1 MKLAPLL
8 KKLRAVQAVSETG
21 HTVGAASRLH
31 LSQSAVVRSVQ
42 DVETAIGCAI
52 FERSARGMHPTPPGR
67 QISRRIGRA
76 LDLLAQADRLHPNDR
91 EDIASPR
98 AWHASRLAASASF
111 QHLRA
116 FLALKNTAHLKHAA
130 AELGV
135 SLSALHQTLNQ
146 LEHLAGQTL
155 YQRGQSGIRL
165 TEQGERAERFFKLAL
180 AELAQADEEISAL
193 QGDLRARI
201 AIGILPYST
210 GLFLPQALE
219 SVLSHYPGLQVTAI
233 DGTYES
239 LLHKLRH
246 AEIDLLVGA
255 LRKQPPFADVVQ
267 QPLFE
272 DPMCV
277 VGRLH
282 HPLGQHRLGGLRDL
296 IHAAWIMPMPGTP
309 AQAAFDEAFRA
320 EGLSPPETGLRV
332 NSPFLIQALL
342 SASDRLALMPL
353 RQTQQEEKTGRLS
366 ILPLAI
372 RHAPRLV
379 GITTRR
385 DYLPSPASQMLLEQI
400 HAVAQTLQMTP
411 QDKHDQVK
419 RIAKRKK
426 S

>member
-21 HTVGAASRLH
+21 HTVGAAGRLH

-52 FERSARGMHPTPPGR
+52 FERSARGMQPTPPGR

-76 LDLLAQADRLHPNDR
+76 LDLLAQADRHHPGGR
-91 EDIASPR
+91 EDIASP
-98 AWHASRLAASASF
+98 WHESRLAASASF
-111 QHLRA
+111 RHLQA
-116 FLALKNTAHLKHAA
+116 FLALKNTAQLKHAA
-130 AELGV
+130 AALGV
-135 SLSALHQTLNQ
+135 SLSAIHQTLNQ
-146 LEHLAGQTL
+146 LEHLAGQAL
-155 YQRGQSGIRL
+155 YHRGQSGIRL
-165 TEQGERAERFFKLAL
+165 TEHGERAERFFKLAL

-201 AIGILPYST
+201 AIGTLPYST

-272 DPMCV
+272 DPLCV
-277 VGRLH
+277 VGRPD
-282 HPLGQHRLGGLRDL
+282 HPLGRHRLDGLRDL

-309 AQAAFDEAFRA
+309 AQTAFDEAFQA
-320 EGLSPPETGLRV
+320 EGLRPPETGLRV
-332 NSPFLIQALL
+332 NSPVLIQALL

-353 RQTQQEEKTGRLS
+353 RQAQQEEKTGHLS
-366 ILPLAI
+366 LLPLDI
-372 RHAPRLV
+372 RHAPRLI

-385 DYLPSPASQMLLEQI
+385 DYLPSPASRMLLEQI
-400 HAVAQTLQMTP
+400 HAIAEALQPAP
-411 QDKHDQVK
+411 QGKQNQAK
-419 RIAKRKK
+419 RIAKREK